1 MLAKVRSSSVLG
13 LEAYPVEVQVDVATG
28 LPSFTIVG
36 LPDAAVQEAKERVR
50 AAIKNANY
58 EVPTRRITVNLA
70 PADVRKEGPAF
81 DLPIAVGVLAATG
94 QIPPERC
101 TGTAFLGELGL
112 DGSVRPVS
120 GVLCAALAA
129 LQMGVQR
136 LVVPAENA
144 EEAALVPDLEV
155 YGVCDL
161 LQTARFLSGEL
172 RLEPV
177 RHNGKDPDDPAD
189 EVDFADVRGQ
199 EHARRALEIAAAGG
213 HNVLL
218 VGPPGSGKT
227 MLARRLPTILPPL
240 EWSEAIE
247 VTRIYSIAGALPAR
261 GSLIRRPPFR
271 APHHTASAAA
281 LLGGGSVP
289 RPGEVSLAHRGVLFL
304 DELPEFHRDV
314 LEALRQPLEEGRVVL
329 ARAAATVTFPAAF
342 MLVAAM
348 NPCPCG
354 HLGDRLRECSCTP
367 TQVRRYQAKAS
378 GPLLDRIDLH
388 VEVAR
393 VPSPALLEER
403 TLEPSSVI
411 RERVLR
417 ARRLQQERFTD
428 RPYRTN
434 ASIPARIVRKVCG
447 LDEPGKALLRA
458 AMDRLGLSARSCDR
472 ILRVARTIA
481 DLDGSERVTTAHV
494 AEAIQYRSL
503 DRRP

>member
-227 MLARRLPTILPPL
+227 L
-240 EWSEAIE
+240 
-247 VTRIYSIAGALPAR
+247 
-261 GSLIRRPPFR
+261 SLI
-271 APHHTASAAA
+271 H
-281 LLGGGSVP
+281 
-289 RPGEVSLAHRGVLFL
+289 
-304 DELPEFHRDV
+304 
-314 LEALRQPLEEGRVVL
+314 
-329 ARAAATVTFPAAF
+329 
-342 MLVAAM
+342 
-348 NPCPCG
+348 
-354 HLGDRLRECSCTP
+354 
-367 TQVRRYQAKAS
+367 
-378 GPLLDRIDLH
+378 I
-388 VEVAR
+388 
-393 VPSPALLEER
+393 
-403 TLEPSSVI
+403 
-411 RERVLR
+411 
-417 ARRLQQERFTD
+417 
-428 RPYRTN
+428 
-434 ASIPARIVRKVCG
+434 
-447 LDEPGKALLRA
+447 
-458 AMDRLGLSARSCDR
+458 
-472 ILRVARTIA
+472 
-481 DLDGSERVTTAHV
+481 
-494 AEAIQYRSL
+494 
-503 DRRP
+503 